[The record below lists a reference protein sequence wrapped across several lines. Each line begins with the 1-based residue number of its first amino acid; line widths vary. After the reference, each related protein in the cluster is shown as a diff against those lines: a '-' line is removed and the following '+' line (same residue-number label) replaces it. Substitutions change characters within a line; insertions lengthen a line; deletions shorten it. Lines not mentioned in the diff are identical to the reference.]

1 VITGTELLVG
11 AAMLIGTV
19 GIVVPVLPGL
29 FLVWAATLLWAIE
42 VHSTA
47 GWVVFAI
54 ATLLYAAGL
63 VAQYLLPGRR
73 MKRAGVD
80 SRFVAVALV
89 VAVIGFFVIPV
100 VGAAIGFVA
109 TIFLLELA
117 KHRSTEVAWRATVH
131 AIKAVGLNIGL
142 ELAAAF
148 AIITTWA
155 VAVYLTRP

>member
-1 VITGTELLVG
+1 MITGSNVLVG
-11 AAMLIGTV
+11 IAMLVGTV

-54 ATLLYAAGL
+54 ATLLYAGGL
-63 VAQYLLPGRR
+63 VAKYVLPGRQ

-100 VGAAIGFVA
+100 IGAAIGFVA
-109 TIFLLELA
+109 TIFLLELG
-117 KHRSTEVAWRATVH
+117 KHHSRGAAWRATLH
-131 AIKAVGLNIGL
+131 AIKAVGLNLGL
-142 ELAAAF
+142 ELATAF
-148 AIITTWA
+148 AIIMTWA
-155 VAVYLTRP
+155 VGVYLTRP

>member
-1 VITGTELLVG
+1 MITGSNVLV
-11 AAMLIGTV
+11 AVMMLVGTV

-54 ATLLYAAGL
+54 ATLLYAVGI

-89 VAVIGFFVIPV
+89 VAVVGFFVIPV
-100 VGAAIGFVA
+100 IGAPIGFVTA
-109 TIFLLELA
+109 IFLLELA
-117 KHRSTEVAWRATVH
+117 KHHDRRAAWRATVH
-131 AIKAVGLNIGL
+131 AIKAVGLNLGI
-142 ELAAAF
+142 ELATAF
-148 AIITTWA
+148 AIITTWG
-155 VAVYLTRP
+155 VAVYLSRP

>member
-1 VITGTELLVG
+1 MITGSNVLV
-11 AAMLIGTV
+11 AVLMLIGTV

-42 VHSTA
+42 VHATA

-54 ATLLYAAGL
+54 ATVLYAGGL

-80 SRFVAVALV
+80 SRFVALALV
-89 VAVIGFFVIPV
+89 VAVVGFFVIPV
-100 VGAAIGFVA
+100 IGAAIGFVL

-117 KHRSTEVAWRATVH
+117 KHHDRGVAWRSTVH
-131 AIKAVGLNIGL
+131 AIKAVGLNIGI

-148 AIITTWA
+148 AIISTWA

>member
-1 VITGTELLVG
+1 MITGTNVLVG
-11 AAMLIGTV
+11 IVMLIGTV
-19 GIVVPVLPGL
+19 GIVAPVLPGL

-47 GWVVFAI
+47 GWITFAI

-89 VAVIGFFVIPV
+89 VAVVGFFVIPV
-100 VGAAIGFVA
+100 IGAAIGFVA

-117 KHRSTEVAWRATVH
+117 KHRSAGVAWHATVH

-142 ELAAAF
+142 ELGTAF

-155 VAVYLTRP
+155 IAVYLTRP

>member
-1 VITGTELLVG
+1 VTTGSNVLV
-11 AAMLIGTV
+11 ALVMLVGTV

-42 VHSTA
+42 VHSTT

-54 ATLLYAAGL
+54 ATVLYAVGI

-80 SRFVAVALV
+80 SRFVAAALV
-89 VAVIGFFVIPV
+89 VAVVGFFLIPV
-100 VGAAIGFVA
+100 IGAPIGFVA
-109 TIFLLELA
+109 TIFLLELV
-117 KHRSTEVAWRATVH
+117 KHRDRRSAWRATVH

-142 ELAAAF
+142 ELATAF
-148 AIITTWA
+148 AIITTWG
-155 VAVYLTRP
+155 VAVYLTSS

>member
-1 VITGTELLVG
+1 MITGSNVLV
-11 AAMLIGTV
+11 AVVMVVGTV

-29 FLVWAATLLWAIE
+29 CLVGAATLLWAIE
-42 VHSTA
+42 VHYTA

-54 ATLLYAAGL
+54 ATLLYAAGI
-63 VAQYLLPGRR
+63 VAQYLLPGRQ

-89 VAVIGFFVIPV
+89 VAVVGFFVIPV
-100 VGAAIGFVA
+100 IGAPIGFVTA
-109 TIFLLELA
+109 IFLLELA
-117 KHRSTEVAWRATVH
+117 KHHDRRAAWRATVH

-142 ELAAAF
+142 ELATAF
-148 AIITTWA
+148 AIITTWG

>member
-1 VITGTELLVG
+1 VITGSNVLV
-11 AAMLIGTV
+11 AVVMLVGTV

-54 ATLLYAAGL
+54 ATLLYGVGI

-89 VAVIGFFVIPV
+89 VAVVGFFVIPV
-100 VGAAIGFVA
+100 IGAPIGFVTA
-109 TIFLLELA
+109 IFLLELA
-117 KHRSTEVAWRATVH
+117 KHHDRRAAWRATVH
-131 AIKAVGLNIGL
+131 AIKAVGLNIGI
-142 ELAAAF
+142 ELATAF

-155 VAVYLTRP
+155 VAVYLSRP